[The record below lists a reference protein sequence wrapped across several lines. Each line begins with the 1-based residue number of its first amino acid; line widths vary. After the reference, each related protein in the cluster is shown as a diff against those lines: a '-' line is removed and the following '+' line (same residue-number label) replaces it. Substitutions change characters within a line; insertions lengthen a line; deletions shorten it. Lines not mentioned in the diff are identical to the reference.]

1 MKRTSFY
8 TLLTALMLLL
18 CIATLSHAQTKAAEV
33 TLAWDASDGAAG
45 YKIYRGTKSGGPYTD
60 VVDVGNV
67 LTYKDKITAEGTYYW
82 VATAYDAA
90 RNESDFSNQVEYV
103 ADFTP
108 PSAPKNLKKITV
120 NVVIIVD

>member
-67 LTYKDKITAEGTYYW
+67 LTYKDKITARYILLGCHSY
-82 VATAYDAA
+82 YDAA
-90 RNESDFSNQVEYV
+90 RNESDFSNQVENV
-103 ADFTP
+103 ADFYTFEC
-108 PSAPKNLKKITV
+108 A
-120 NVVIIVD
+120 